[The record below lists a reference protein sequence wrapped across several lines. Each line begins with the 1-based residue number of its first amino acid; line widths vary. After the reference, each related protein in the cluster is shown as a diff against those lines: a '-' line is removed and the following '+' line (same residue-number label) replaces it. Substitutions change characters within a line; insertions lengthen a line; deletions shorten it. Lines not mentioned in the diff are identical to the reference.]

1 MVATIITIFIKEM
14 QGMEGEVELNKAL
27 KSLVEKFKHGTE
39 KKTEEIYPLIEPF
52 AYAVIYTEPETGKRY
67 YEVVEPPLDNKEKDI
82 LDLISKLLF
91 YELDVEYTGFESYE
105 EKCEYIR
112 NKVQEIVKKY
122 KIKMSEES
130 RSKILYYVEKDFVGL
145 GKIEPLMRDDNVEDI
160 SCDGAR
166 IPLYIWHRKYESIPT
181 NIYFESDEELDSFVI
196 KLSQRCGKYISV
208 AQPLL
213 DASLPDGSRVQI
225 TFSKEVTMRGST
237 FTIRKFK
244 RDPLTIIDLLKFG
257 TLSSEMA
264 AYYWLCIDNRMSVLI
279 AGGVAAGKTTLLNSL
294 AMFIRP
300 DLKIVSIEDTPELNL
315 PHEHWIQAVTR
326 PGYGEKT
333 ITGERRGEISM
344 FELLKAAVRQ
354 RPDYILVGEIRGE
367 EAYVLFQAM
376 ATGHLGMATIH
387 AEDML
392 AVIHRL
398 ESKPMNIPRSLLIT
412 LDIIAVQRKV
422 RTKAGHTVRRNIK
435 VHEIVGLEPSTNE
448 LLSNVVFEWDGAD
461 DTFQYTGRSYK
472 VEEIMDLKGYS
483 EDEIWDEINRRKA
496 VLEWMV
502 RKGIRRYVDVAS
514 VIRRYYGNPE
524 KVYEVAIKELK

>member
-1 MVATIITIFIKEM
+1 
-14 QGMEGEVELNKAL
+14 MEGKVELNKSL
-27 KSLVEKFKHGTE
+27 KSLLEKFKYKTE

-67 YEVVEPPLDNKEKDI
+67 YEVVEPPLDKKEKDI
-82 LDLISKLLF
+82 FDLISKLLF
-91 YELDVEYTGFESYE
+91 YELDVEYTAFRDYE
-105 EKCEYIR
+105 ERSRYIR
-112 NKVQEIVKKY
+112 DKVREIVKKY
-122 KIKMSEES
+122 KIKLSEES
-130 RSKILYYVEKDFVGL
+130 LSKILYYVEKDFVGL

-181 NIYFESDEELDSFVI
+181 NVVFESEEELDSFVI

-244 RDPLTIIDLLKFG
+244 QDPLTIIDLLKFG

-398 ESKPMNIPRSLLIT
+398 ESKPMNIPRSLLVT

-422 RTKAGHTVRRNIK
+422 RTKAGQTVRRNIK

-461 DTFQYTGRSYK
+461 DTFNYTGRSYK
-472 VEEIMDLKGYS
+472 LEEIMDLKGYS
-483 EDEIWDEINRRKA
+483 EDEIWEEISRRKT

-514 VIRRYYGNPE
+514 VIRKYYGNPE
-524 KVYEVAIKELK
+524 KVYEVAVKELK